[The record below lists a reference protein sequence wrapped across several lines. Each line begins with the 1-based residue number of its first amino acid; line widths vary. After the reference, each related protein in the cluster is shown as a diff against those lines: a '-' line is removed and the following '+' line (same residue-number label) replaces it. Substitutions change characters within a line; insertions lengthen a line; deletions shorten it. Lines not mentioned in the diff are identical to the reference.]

1 MYKNDPELRTT
12 DDNIELSED
21 QIFELKQ
28 CASDIFEFAKH
39 FYIIGPDGEKPIE
52 LKPHQRKILNS
63 FINGKKPN
71 NIVLAYRQSGKTTL
85 LALYGLWY
93 AIFNPNKCVGIL
105 ANKQAMSEEIFKK
118 IKLAYHHL
126 PLWMQPGLDITCKNN
141 IWTKDRIALANGS
154 RLFAASAISS
164 AICGKTIDLMI
175 VDEFAYLSDD
185 TADNFMK
192 SIFPAQVN
200 RLAAKMIIASS
211 PHGMNHFYMLW
222 QKALNNECSF
232 EPIKITAMDNPEM
245 YNDADW
251 CKTMELKYGTKLV
264 EQEFLC
270 QFLSAEKPIL
280 TDEQKAARK
289 RKIID
294 KINEL
299 TKELT
304 EL

>member
-21 QIFELKQ
+21 QILELKQ

-63 FINGKKPN
+63 FINSKKPN

-126 PLWMQPGLDITCKNN
+126 PLWMQPGLDITRKNN
-141 IWTKDRIALANGS
+141 IWTKDRIAFS
-154 RLFAASAISS
+154 
-164 AICGKTIDLMI
+164 
-175 VDEFAYLSDD
+175 
-185 TADNFMK
+185 
-192 SIFPAQVN
+192 
-200 RLAAKMIIASS
+200 
-211 PHGMNHFYMLW
+211 
-222 QKALNNECSF
+222 
-232 EPIKITAMDNPEM
+232 
-245 YNDADW
+245 
-251 CKTMELKYGTKLV
+251 
-264 EQEFLC
+264 
-270 QFLSAEKPIL
+270 
-280 TDEQKAARK
+280 
-289 RKIID
+289 
-294 KINEL
+294 
-299 TKELT
+299 
-304 EL
+304 